1 MDGVECSQFVQATKP
16 LSHQGDAL
24 LPILKTTNDR
34 FANMKQA
41 IRLRYVCQ
49 LCQLCRT
56 TQSLKRIARYATATP
71 TAPSDNR
78 FRPAR
83 PATRSSSRQRPH
95 GFWENQ
101 WTIFSADNAALIKK
115 AQQIGDDI
123 LNSKAIPDEDA
134 TLEALRVIE
143 SAAQQLSYHAKS
155 SSNGKGKADD
165 NSAASSLLL
174 LDSTK
179 TSEAHPASISIAV
192 DLLSTLAHKIITHPP
207 VYITQPILNTY
218 ISVQSTL
225 HRPQSFPDIFALY
238 ASKPTPILGSADPI
252 RYKTSNPNAATQAI
266 PTEIADKALDV
277 AIQAKNMPLALDIIA
292 TTYTTPAFRRNKF
305 IRKALPSL
313 SLFGFG
319 VPLGALTLALQLP
332 YLSNIPDPLTNV
344 IIGFAGIIT
353 YTSAV
358 GILGFVAIT
367 TRNDQ
372 MQRVTWVTG
381 MPLRERWIREE
392 ERAAID
398 RVALAWGFK
407 ERERWGEEESPEW
420 EELKEWAG
428 RRGMWLDRVE
438 FMDGM
443 E

>member
-1 MDGVECSQFVQATKP
+1 MVLKVRSR
-16 LSHQGDAL
+16 SHQTAQPRGKPSTFSTEA
-24 LPILKTTNDR
+24 TNNR
-34 FANMKQA
+34 FTNMKLA
-41 IRLRYVCQ
+41 IRPRYVCQ
-49 LCQLCRT
+49 LCRLCRT
-56 TQSLKRIARYATATP
+56 IQSQKRIARYATAAP
-71 TAPSDNR
+71 SAPSDHQLR
-78 FRPAR
+78 AAT

-101 WTIFSADNAALIKK
+101 WTIFSADNAALVKK
-115 AQQIGDDI
+115 AQQLGDDI
-123 LNSKAIPDEDA
+123 LNSKAIPSEDA

-155 SSNGKGKADD
+155 SSTRKAKGDD
-165 NSAASSLLL
+165 NSAASSLLS

-192 DLLSTLAHKIITHPP
+192 ELLSTLAHKIIAHPP

-218 ISVQSTL
+218 VSVQSTL
-225 HRPQSFPDIFALY
+225 HRPQSFPDTFALY
-238 ASKPTPILGSADPI
+238 ASKPAPIPSSSNPI
-252 RYKTSNPNAATQAI
+252 RYKAPNPDTATQAI
-266 PTEIADKALDV
+266 PVEIAGKALGA
-277 AIQAKNMPLALDIIA
+277 AIQAKDMPLALDIIA

-305 IRKALPSL
+305 VRKALPPL
-313 SLFGFG
+313 ALFGFG

-344 IIGFAGIIT
+344 IIGFTGIMT

-358 GILGFVAIT
+358 GVLGFVAIT

-372 MQRVTWVTG
+372 MERVTWVTG